1 MNART
6 ATSDKQIA
14 KIVLKCA
21 APGSGKNYNGNDEM
35 TTTAGSI
42 QKAEDN
48 VMIVVDGINQSEVTI
63 TNQFTAIS
71 GGTQLRIHSMG
82 VYYVK

>member
-1 MNART
+1 
-6 ATSDKQIA
+6 
-14 KIVLKCA
+14 
-21 APGSGKNYNGNDEM
+21 M

-42 QKAEDN
+42 EKANDK
-48 VMIVVDGINQSEVTI
+48 VTIVVDGINQKEVTI
-63 TNQFTAIS
+63 TNDFTQDN